1 MMDEPTDKQII
12 TQPMNEANQASQWR
26 TALARQDAPFI
37 AANPNVQAIMLAG
50 STSRG
55 NADRYSDVEIGVFWS
70 RPPTDEERLAPIEP
84 SGGVFWELDAYNEVD
99 EIWMGEW
106 GMFGVKMDVR
116 NLTVEK
122 MERIISDV
130 VDHYDTDPFKQATL
144 SALQHAIP
152 LHNAPLLQEWQQ
164 RIAQYPD
171 ELARALVEQHL
182 DLTEW
187 PWWIET
193 LIARDDI
200 PLLYQSFSEAVWQ
213 ILGMLIGLNHLYHP
227 GNKWMDRLISELTI
241 APPDLSKCIKAAY
254 CCEPIGGMLK
264 LKMLILETYALVE
277 QRMPDIDVQTAR
289 QRFLRWREPFDAQ
302 PW

>member
-1 MMDEPTDKQII
+1 MIDDLNEKQG
-12 TQPMNEANQASQWR
+12 TARPMNEASQWR
-26 TALARQDAPFI
+26 YALARQIAPFI
-37 AANPNVQAIMLAG
+37 AVNPNVQAIMLAG

-70 RPPTDEERLAPIEP
+70 RPPSDEERMAPIEP
-84 SGGVFWELDAYNEVD
+84 SGGVFWELDEYNDVD

-130 VDHYDTDPFKQATL
+130 IQQYDTDPFKHATL

-152 LHNAPLLQEWQQ
+152 LYNAPLLEGWQQ
-164 RIAQYPD
+164 RIIHYPD
-171 ELARALVEQHL
+171 ELARAIVEQYL

-227 GNKWMDRLISELTI
+227 GNKWMDRLINELAI
-241 APPDLSKCIKAAY
+241 APPDLSRRIKAAFR
-254 CCEPIGGMLK
+254 CEPLGGLLK
-264 LKMLILETYALVE
+264 LKMLILEVYALVE
-277 QRMPDIDVQTAR
+277 QHMPAIDVQTAR
-289 QRFLRWREPFDAQ
+289 QRFLRWREPFDEQ

>member
-1 MMDEPTDKQII
+1 MSDESSDKQAI
-12 TQPMNEANQASQWR
+12 TRPMNEASQWR
-26 TALARQDAPFI
+26 VTLARQVAPFI
-37 AANPNVQAIMLAG
+37 AANSDVQAIMLAG

-84 SGGVFWELDAYNEVD
+84 SGGVLWELDEYNEVD

-106 GMFGVKMDVR
+106 GIHGVKMDVR

-122 MERIISDV
+122 MERILSDV
-130 VDHYDTDPFKQATL
+130 LEHYDTDPFKHATL

-152 LHNAPLLQEWQQ
+152 LYNAPLLEGWQQ
-164 RIAQYPD
+164 RIAYYPD
-171 ELARALVEQHL
+171 ELAHAIVEQHL

-200 PLLYQSFSEAVWQ
+200 PLLYQSFSEAVWE

-227 GNKWMDRLISELTI
+227 GHKWMDRLINEFRI
-241 APPDLSKCIKAAY
+241 APPNLSKRIKAAFR
-254 CCEPIGGMLK
+254 CEPVGGMLK
-264 LKMLILETYALVE
+264 LKMLILEVYSLVE
-277 QRMPDIDVQTAR
+277 QHMPDIDVQTAR
-289 QRFLRWREPFDAQ
+289 QRFLRWREPFDEQ
-302 PW
+302 P